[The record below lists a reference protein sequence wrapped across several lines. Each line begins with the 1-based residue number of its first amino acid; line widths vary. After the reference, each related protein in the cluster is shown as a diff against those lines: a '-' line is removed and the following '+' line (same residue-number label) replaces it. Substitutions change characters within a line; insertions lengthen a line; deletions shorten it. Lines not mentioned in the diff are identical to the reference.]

1 MSKIFVFNYMD
12 NWLEKSTKDI
22 LHETLYY
29 IYPEYRDNNFL
40 NVDYIGFSIKKDR
53 NKNIGDL
60 KEIWKN
66 LTKVWW
72 KNAKTLNDLLKDDN
86 IDFNLVKAFNLY
98 YEFYHKDEM
107 SYNDFFFNEKRNY
120 VKVSEIEEYNIENI
134 ETYRAINFE
143 K

>member
-1 MSKIFVFNYMD
+1 MSKIFVFNYMN

-29 IYPEYRDNNFL
+29 IYPENFDNNFL
-40 NVDYIGFSIKKDR
+40 DVDYIGFSIKKDR
-53 NKNIGDL
+53 NSNKADL
-60 KEIWKN
+60 KEVWKN
-66 LTKVWW
+66 LTKIWW

-120 VKVSEIEEYNIENI
+120 VKVSKIEEYNIENI